1 MNVGDERTRSIWMD
15 HPGPA
20 ARPPLTAAVDADVV
34 VVGAGIAGLSI
45 AYELARAGRR
55 VVVLDRGRPGLGQ
68 SARTTGHLAW
78 QLDDY
83 YHLLRRERGDTD
95 ARAYYDRIS
104 AAVDRIEEIAR
115 DEGIDCDF
123 ARVDGYLFA
132 AAGHGPEELER
143 EEQACRELGIPGVR
157 FVDRAPVPG
166 RDTGRALLWP
176 NQARFHVLK
185 YLDGL
190 ARAIERLGGRIHGD
204 TAVCGPSEDADGA
217 TIELENGLKLR
228 APYTVM
234 AANAALG
241 DLPIQT
247 KMEPW
252 RAYAIAGPVP
262 KGAVPDAL
270 VWDTLDNY
278 HYVRIQP
285 EADHDVLIVGGEDHR
300 LGEQDDG
307 ERRLDALE
315 AWTREH
321 YPMFGQRSHGWS
333 GMVLEPVDILPF
345 SGFAHGK
352 QRILLHTGDSGE
364 GLTNGV
370 LGALVIRDLVV
381 AGAASDAAV
390 FAPTRV
396 TLRAAGELATN
407 LGHAAANFAEYLT
420 PGGKARVDELKPGE
434 AALVRHGLKKVAAF
448 RDDDGTLHLRSATC
462 THLGCLVHWNGLERV
477 WDCPCHGS
485 QFAPDGSVL
494 SGPAT
499 VPLPEVE
506 A

>member
-1 MNVGDERTRSIWMD
+1 M
-15 HPGPA
+15 
-20 ARPPLTAAVDADVV
+20 
-34 VVGAGIAGLSI
+34 
-45 AYELARAGRR
+45 
-55 VVVLDRGRPGLGQ
+55 VVLDRGRPGLGQ

-83 YHLLRRERGDTD
+83 YHLLRRERGDAD
-95 ARAYYDRIS
+95 ARAYHARVS
-104 AAVDRIEEIAR
+104 AAVDRIEAIAR

-132 AAGHGPEELER
+132 ASEHGPAELER
-143 EEQACRELGIPGVR
+143 EERACAELGIPGVR

-166 RDTGRALLWP
+166 IDTGPALLWP
-176 NQARFHVLK
+176 RQARFHVLK
-185 YLDGL
+185 YLAGL
-190 ARAIERLGGRIHGD
+190 ADAIERLGGRIYGD
-204 TAVCGPSEDADGA
+204 TAACGPWEDEGHAF
-217 TIELENGLKLR
+217 TKLENGTELR
-228 APYTVM
+228 APHMVM

-241 DLPIQT
+241 DLPIQV
-247 KMEPW
+247 KMEPY

-262 KGAVPDAL
+262 KGSVADAL

-300 LGEQDDG
+300 LGEHDDG
-307 ERRLDALE
+307 EERLDALE
-315 AWTREH
+315 AWTRER
-321 YPMFGQRSHGWS
+321 YPTFDRRSHGWS

-345 SGFAHGK
+345 CGLAHGK
-352 QRILLHTGDSGE
+352 TRIFLHTGDSGE

-370 LGALVIRDLVV
+370 LGAMLIRDLIVDG
-381 AGAASDAAV
+381 GAADAAA
-390 FAPTRV
+390 FAPTRI
-396 TLRAAGELATN
+396 TLRAAGELASN

-420 PGGKARVDELKPGE
+420 PGGKASVADLKPGE
-434 AALVRHGLKKVAAF
+434 AALVRDGLRKIAAY
-448 RDDDGTLHLRSATC
+448 RDDDGRLHLRSATC
-462 THLGCLVHWNGLERV
+462 THLGCIVHWNGLERV

-485 QFAPDGSVL
+485 QFSPDGQVL

-499 VPLPEVE
+499 VPLPEME

>member
-15 HPGPA
+15 HPGPGE
-20 ARPPLTAAVDADVV
+20 RPPLTTTVDADVV

-45 AYELARAGRR
+45 AYELARLGRQ
-55 VVVLDRGRPGLGQ
+55 VVVLDRGRSGLGQ

-83 YHLLRRERGDTD
+83 YHELRRERGVDD
-95 ARAYYDRIS
+95 ALAYYTRVT
-104 AAVDRIEEIAR
+104 AAIDRIEQIAR
-115 DEGIDCDF
+115 EEGIDCDF
-123 ARVDGYLFA
+123 ARVDGYLFSA
-132 AAGHGPEELER
+132 SEHGPDELER
-143 EEQACRELGIPGVR
+143 EERACAELGIPGVR

-176 NQARFHVLK
+176 DQARFHVLK
-185 YLDGL
+185 YLAGL
-190 ARAIERLGGRIHGD
+190 ADAIERLGGRIYGY
-204 TAVCGPSEDADGA
+204 TAVCGPWEDDSQAYVR
-217 TIELENGLKLR
+217 LENGVELR
-228 APYTVM
+228 APHAVM

-247 KMEPW
+247 KMEPY
-252 RAYAIAGPVP
+252 RSYAIAGPVP

-300 LGEQDDG
+300 LGEHDDG
-307 ERRLDALE
+307 EARLDALE
-315 AWTREH
+315 AWTRER
-321 YPMFGQRSHGWS
+321 YPDFAERSHGWS

-345 SGFAHGK
+345 SGLAHGK
-352 QRILLHTGDSGE
+352 KRIFLHTGDSGE

-370 LGALVIRDLVV
+370 AGALVIRDLMTG
-381 AGAASDAAV
+381 GAADEAA
-390 FAPTRV
+390 FSPARV

-407 LGHAAANFAEYLT
+407 LTHAAANFAEYLT
-420 PGGKARVDELKPGE
+420 PGGAPSFDTLRPGE

-448 RDDDGTLHLRSATC
+448 RDEDGQLYLRSATC
-462 THLGCLVHWNGLERV
+462 THLGCIVHWNGLERV

-485 QFAPDGSVL
+485 QFAPDGQVL

-499 VPLPEVE
+499 EPLPEVE
-506 A
+506 L